1 MPRAFTR
8 CQALQNAAFLRAL
21 ARTGNAR
28 EAARAIGAHRAT
40 FTKRRAKH
48 PAFAAEWDAALAL
61 AQAALNRGGEGA
73 PGRVI
78 RTANGRLQLRRTL
91 PSSLT
96 CEHEQRFLAALSA
109 SANVR
114 LSAAAAGFSHSAFY
128 LRAKASPAFAREWR
142 MALQQGYEALEMA
155 LVAGWSE
162 DSHQHDAWRHNAPPP
177 VPPMT
182 VNQALQ
188 LLYLHQKKV
197 LNLDEPP
204 HSKRRRGESSEA
216 YSYRLGAMHRAR
228 QERDREA
235 FRVAEA
241 ARLARGEGPYW
252 SDGEQGDAP
261 QLPDLAQ
268 VTGWSKADATKT
280 PHDDA
285 RALFGGWRIGEG
297 ADRLN
302 GPRIRDTGS
311 DP

>member
-1 MPRAFTR
+1 
-8 CQALQNAAFLRAL
+8 
-21 ARTGNAR
+21 
-28 EAARAIGAHRAT
+28 
-40 FTKRRAKH
+40 
-48 PAFAAEWDAALAL
+48 
-61 AQAALNRGGEGA
+61 
-73 PGRVI
+73 
-78 RTANGRLQLRRTL
+78 
-91 PSSLT
+91 
-96 CEHEQRFLAALSA
+96 
-109 SANVR
+109 
-114 LSAAAAGFSHSAFY
+114 
-128 LRAKASPAFAREWR
+128 
-142 MALQQGYEALEMA
+142 
-155 LVAGWSE
+155 
-162 DSHQHDAWRHNAPPP
+162 
-177 VPPMT
+177 MT

-311 DP
+311 DPSAISSSTNTARSSTGCAPCPAAGARACCARRSRIC